1 MLYRNL
7 FCVPVIKMCPK
18 VIASPLYAFSA
29 YEGFARHALLS
40 DSRATCIGISE
51 IQTSKTHLW
60 RLQLWHFEV
69 SLSNLTHLL
78 VRKRGPLNVFRIRMV
93 D

>member
-7 FCVPVIKMCPK
+7 FRAPVIKMCPK
-18 VIASPLYAFSA
+18 VIASYAFSV
-29 YEGFARHALLS
+29 YEGFPRHALLS

-60 RLQLWHFEV
+60 SLQLWHFEV

-78 VRKRGPLNVFRIRMV
+78 VRKRGPLNVFQVRMV